1 MFTRNARTR
10 TNKSGKERRSR
21 ACYVEFDPV
30 LSVGNVVK
38 LPQVCKVNLAEE
50 LAQSPPEYH
59 TDGNTTY
66 DFQEN
71 EFGETKENQKK
82 KNT

>member
-1 MFTRNARTR
+1 MLTRNARMR
-10 TNKSGKERRSR
+10 TNKNGKERRSR
-21 ACYVEFDPV
+21 ASHVEFDPV

-38 LPQVCKVNLAEE
+38 LLQVCKVNVAEE

-59 TDGNTTY
+59 IDDDTAY

-71 EFGETKENQKK
+71 EFEENKENQKK

>member
-1 MFTRNARTR
+1 MLTRNARTR
-10 TNKSGKERRSR
+10 TNKSMKERRSH
-21 ACYVEFDPV
+21 AFYVEFDPV

-38 LPQVCKVNLAEE
+38 LLQVCKVNLAEE

-59 TDGNTTY
+59 IDDDTTY

-71 EFGETKENQKK
+71 
-82 KNT
+82 

>member
-1 MFTRNARTR
+1 MLTRNARTR
-10 TNKSGKERRSR
+10 TNKNGKERRSR
-21 ACYVEFDPV
+21 ASYVEFDPV

-38 LPQVCKVNLAEE
+38 LLQVCKVNAAEE

-59 TDGNTTY
+59 IDDDTAY

-71 EFGETKENQKK
+71 EFEENKENQKK